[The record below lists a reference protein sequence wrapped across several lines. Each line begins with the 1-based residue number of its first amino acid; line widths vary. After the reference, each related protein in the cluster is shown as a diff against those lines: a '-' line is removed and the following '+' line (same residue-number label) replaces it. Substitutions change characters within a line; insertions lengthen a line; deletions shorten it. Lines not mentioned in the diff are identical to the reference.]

1 MSRIH
6 LILIYTLV
14 VAAFSLAG
22 LAFWNTN
29 SEENIEQDFVEVQ
42 PIVSYSSFSRDSI
55 RLFSLPT
62 SVDFAGEKVPLDQ
75 PDVME
80 RLEREIYVNA
90 YWESNMI
97 LLMKRS
103 GKYFDEI
110 DRIFTEAGVP
120 TDFKYLALAESGLMN
135 VVSPAGARGFWQFME
150 STAKEYGL
158 EVNKEVDERYHFE
171 KSTRAAVRYLQK
183 AHAKFGDWTAVAASY
198 NMGQTGFSKRQFEQ
212 FEKNYYNLYLNEET
226 SRYLFRIL
234 AFKIIFENPGEFGFH
249 LKEKDFYKNPEFK
262 KIKVDRDIK
271 DLAAWAKGEGST
283 YKQLK
288 LYNPWLRDKR
298 LNVRRGKVYEVV
310 LPKE

>member
-42 PIVSYSSFSRDSI
+42 PIVPYSSFSRDSI
-55 RLFSLPT
+55 RLFSLPQ

-198 NMGQTGFSKRQFEQ
+198 NMGQTGFSKRQSEQ

-298 LNVRRGKVYEVV
+298 LNVRRGKVYELV

>member
-6 LILIYTLV
+6 LILIYTLL

-42 PIVSYSSFSRDSI
+42 PIVPYSSFSRDSI

-198 NMGQTGFSKRQFEQ
+198 NMGQTGFSKRQSEQ

>member
-42 PIVSYSSFSRDSI
+42 PIVPYSSFSRDSI
-55 RLFSLPT
+55 RLFSLPQ

-198 NMGQTGFSKRQFEQ
+198 NMGQTGFSKRQSEQ

>member
-62 SVDFAGEKVPLDQ
+62 SVDFAGEMVPLDQ

-198 NMGQTGFSKRQFEQ
+198 NMGQTGFSKRQSEQ

-234 AFKIIFENPGEFGFH
+234 AFKIIFENQGEFGFH

>member
-1 MSRIH
+1 MSRFH
-6 LILIYTLV
+6 LILIYTLL

-42 PIVSYSSFSRDSI
+42 PIVPYSSFSRDSI
-55 RLFSLPT
+55 RLFSLPQ

-198 NMGQTGFSKRQFEQ
+198 NMGQTGFSKRQSEQ

>member
-6 LILIYTLV
+6 LILIYTLI

-42 PIVSYSSFSRDSI
+42 PIVPYSSFSRDSI

-198 NMGQTGFSKRQFEQ
+198 NMGQTGFSKRQSEQ

>member
-198 NMGQTGFSKRQFEQ
+198 NMGQTGFSKRQSEQ

>member
-1 MSRIH
+1 MSRFH
-6 LILIYTLV
+6 LILIYTLL

-198 NMGQTGFSKRQFEQ
+198 NMGQTGFSKRQSEQ

>member
-55 RLFSLPT
+55 RLFSLPQ

-198 NMGQTGFSKRQFEQ
+198 NMGQTGFSKRQSEQ

>member
-6 LILIYTLV
+6 FILIYTLL

-198 NMGQTGFSKRQFEQ
+198 NMGQTGFSKRQSEQ

>member
-6 LILIYTLV
+6 LILIYTLL

-198 NMGQTGFSKRQFEQ
+198 NMGQTGFSKRQSEQ

>member
-1 MSRIH
+1 MSRFH

-29 SEENIEQDFVEVQ
+29 SEQNIEQDFVEVQ

-62 SVDFAGEKVPLDQ
+62 IVDFAGEKVPLDQ

-198 NMGQTGFSKRQFEQ
+198 NMGQTGFSKRQSEQ

>member
-110 DRIFTEAGVP
+110 DRRFTEAGVP

-198 NMGQTGFSKRQFEQ
+198 NMGQTGFSKRQSEQ

-298 LNVRRGKVYEVV
+298 LNVRRGKVYELV

>member
-42 PIVSYSSFSRDSI
+42 PIVPYSSFSRDSI

-198 NMGQTGFSKRQFEQ
+198 NMGQTGFSKRQSEQ